1 MATEL
6 RLSEFINKDLK
17 VFSNHDNVRSI
28 PSLIDGFKDA
38 QRKAVFG
45 MLLTGNDEIRLSQ
58 LAGIAALKSSY
69 HHGEVSMC
77 ETLVGLA
84 QDFTG
89 SNNVNL
95 LEPIGQFGSILSSQ
109 AAAARYIYTKPSQF
123 MRKYIRKEDDA
134 ILNFREE
141 EGSKLEPINYYP
153 VLPMWLVNG
162 ALGIGTGHSVRILSR
177 NPDSVAK
184 LVSKLVTGKT
194 VSKKD
199 IKTALMPYFRG
210 WKGTVQEG
218 ESETQWE
225 LHGVIDKVNATTLR
239 VTELPVTYDVDKYK
253 GILINLMDAGKVKD
267 FDNNSTEAGFDFVI
281 TVPKEIGNKSLDE
294 LKQLFKLVVKVGENV
309 TLWNTAGKLNKYD
322 SVYHALLEFIEYR
335 KGIYAVRKRKQIEI
349 FDQELEWLAAKVTF
363 ITYWNTKLKDPHKK
377 PRADLENE
385 LKVIVKEKFI
395 DSLLA
400 MQIRSL
406 TMEQIEKL
414 NKQIADLT
422 AEKDELNA
430 ASVESLFDADLN
442 DL

>member
-1 MATEL
+1 
-6 RLSEFINKDLK
+6 
-17 VFSNHDNVRSI
+17 
-28 PSLIDGFKDA
+28 
-38 QRKAVFG
+38 
-45 MLLTGNDEIRLSQ
+45 
-58 LAGIAALKSSY
+58 
-69 HHGEVSMC
+69 MC

-84 QDFTG
+84 QDFAG

-162 ALGIGTGHSVRILSR
+162 ALGIGTGHSVRILNR

-225 LHGVIDKVNATTLR
+225 LHGVINKVNATTLR

-322 SVYHALLEFIEYR
+322 SVYHALLEFIEFR

-377 PRADLENE
+377 ARADLENE

-395 DSLLA
+395 DNLLA